1 MTINVLPDRGMR
13 TAFYCLA
20 AVNERDPENCILSR
34 GWHLADVQLSS
45 GNVRFRG

>member
-20 AVNERDPENCILSR
+20 AVIVVFVGMLLLTIHP
-34 GWHLADVQLSS
+34 
-45 GNVRFRG
+45 